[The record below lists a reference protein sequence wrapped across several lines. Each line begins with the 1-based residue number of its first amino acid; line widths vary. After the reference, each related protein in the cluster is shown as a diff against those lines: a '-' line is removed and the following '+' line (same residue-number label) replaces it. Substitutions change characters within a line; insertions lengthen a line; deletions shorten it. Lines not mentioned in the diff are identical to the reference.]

1 LNKNILFTSTINDYL
16 VLDQTGTQLNMLA
29 DNFYLASFDLLQEIS
44 QALDNDDH
52 DLWHSHL
59 HTLKGAA
66 GIAGAKNLHDLC
78 DKLRSRNNNG
88 FIDSKKHILRVL
100 RDAIDKYQDAVQKK
114 LNTMPHSKNEFR
126 L

>member
-1 LNKNILFTSTINDYL
+1 MNNNILFTSTINDYL
-16 VLDQTGTQLNMLA
+16 VLDQTGGHLMTLA

-44 QALDNDDH
+44 KTLGNKNH
-52 DLWHSHL
+52 DLWLSHM

-78 DKLRSRNNNG
+78 DKLRSRNKND
-88 FIDSKKHILRVL
+88 FIDSRKYIMKVL
-100 RDAIDKYQDAVQKK
+100 RDAIDEYQDAVHQK
-114 LNTMPHSKNEFR
+114 LNTITHIKNETR